1 MIIKVKK
8 GTTKKYIDKLLERT
22 TRQKR
27 SGGINAQ
34 KYCGVLT
41 IDPDPLVI
49 QKKLRNEWE

>member
-8 GTTKKYIDKLLERT
+8 GTTKKYIDKLLERI
-22 TRQKR
+22 TRQNR